1 MVRAEDRTG
10 KVWDFRHVRGRAGAG
25 CAFERG
31 DSEGAVR
38 QGTGI
43 IRERAGNSQN
53 CDFGGEGGRD
63 IAGAKRS
70 LTRCQLHELPEIIF
84 DQKKERAGR
93 NRPALKIREG
103 ESDLVHAAHAA
114 ARTTR
119 TAASRRTLLFVFL
132 EFGNERFGGEHQA
145 RDGSCVLQRQ
155 ACDLGWID
163 DAHLNHGAI
172 VASVRVVAE
181 VLGLGL
187 ADFADHDGAFGSGVV
202 RNLASRLFE
211 SALHDADANCF
222 VIMQLELLDGSEA
235 TEEGSA
241 AAGNDAF
248 FNRSASGVHGVLNA
262 SFLFLQ
268 LGFGCRAHLDDR
280 NAANQLGKAL
290 LEFFLVVVGSGVLDL
305 LADLLDAAFDFGGLA
320 AAFDD
325 GGVVLVDDDLL
336 GASEVFHLDVLEL
349 DAEIFGDGL
358 AAGEG
363 GDVFEHRFA
372 AISEA
377 RGLDRSALQGAAELV
392 DHQGGQR
399 FTFDV
404 FRDDEQRLAGLGNLL
419 KQREK
424 VLHGAD
430 FLFVNE
436 DAHVFQ
442 NAFHPLRVSNEV
454 GRQVAAVELH
464 TFDDFQRG
472 FHGARLFH
480 GDDAV
485 FADLFH
491 GFGDDAADLL
501 VVVGGDGADLSDHVA
516 LHVAREP
523 LDFFH
528 GDFHGALDAALES
541 GRAGACG
548 DSLNAFTEDGL
559 REHGRG
565 GGAVASNVAGLGSHF
580 ANHLR
585 AHVLEGIAEFD
596 FLGYGHAVLGDD
608 RCAEL
613 LFDYRVA
620 ALGAEGNLHCVGESI
635 HAA

>member
-1 MVRAEDRTG
+1 
-10 KVWDFRHVRGRAGAG
+10 
-25 CAFERG
+25 
-31 DSEGAVR
+31 
-38 QGTGI
+38 
-43 IRERAGNSQN
+43 IRV
-53 CDFGGEGGRD
+53 
-63 IAGAKRS
+63 
-70 LTRCQLHELPEIIF
+70 
-84 DQKKERAGR
+84 
-93 NRPALKIREG
+93 G
-103 ESDLVHAAHAA
+103 ESGLVHAAHAA

-119 TAASRRTLLFVFL
+119 AAASRRTLLFVFL
-132 EFGNERFGGEHQA
+132 EFSNEGFGGEHQA

-155 ACDLGWID
+155 ASDLGWID
-163 DAHLNHGAI
+163 DAHLDHVAI

-181 VLGLGL
+181 VFVLGL
-187 ADFADHDGAFGSGVV
+187 ADLADHDGAFCSGVL

-211 SALHDADANCF
+211 SSLHDADANRF

-235 TEEGSA
+235 TEQRRA

-248 FNRSASGVHGVLNA
+248 FDRCASGVHGVLNA

-280 NAANQLGKAL
+280 NAANQLGKAF
-290 LEFFLVVVGSGVLDL
+290 LELFLVVVRGGVLDL
-305 LADLLDAAFDFGGLA
+305 LADLLDAALDFGGLA
-320 AAFDD
+320 AAFHD
-325 GGVVLVDDDLL
+325 GGVVLVDDNLL
-336 GASEVFHLDVLEL
+336 GAPEVFHLNVLEL
-349 DAEIFGDGL
+349 DAEIFRHGL

-372 AISEA
+372 AISEG

-419 KQREK
+419 EQREK

-430 FLFVNE
+430 FLFVDE

-442 NAFHPLRVSNEV
+442 NALHPLWVGNEV

-472 FHGARLFH
+472 FHGAGLFH

-485 FADLFH
+485 FADLLH
-491 GFGDDAADLL
+491 GFGDDVADLL
-501 VVVGGDGADLSDHVA
+501 VIVGGNRADLRDHVA
-516 LHVAREP
+516 LDVAGET

-548 DSLNAFTEDGL
+548 DSLHAFTEDGL
-559 REHGRG
+559 REHSRG

-585 AHVLEGIAEFD
+585 AHILEGIAEFD

-608 RCAEL
+608 RSAEL

-620 ALGAEGNLHCVGESI
+620 ALRAEGNLHCIGKSI